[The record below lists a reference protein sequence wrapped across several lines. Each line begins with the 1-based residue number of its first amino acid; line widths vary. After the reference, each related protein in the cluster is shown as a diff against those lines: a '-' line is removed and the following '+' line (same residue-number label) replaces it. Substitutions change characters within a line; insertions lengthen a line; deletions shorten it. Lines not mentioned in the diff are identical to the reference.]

1 MKKSSFHSLSMIVL
15 ITTDVIYFVN
25 FRGAVLPLS
34 PLFPSIKYNFIV
46 INTMYRL
53 MPCLSMFFSS
63 FLQYLIMLSNLSNIS
78 RALLS
83 SS

>member
-1 MKKSSFHSLSMIVL
+1 MKKRSFHSLSMIVL
-15 ITTDVIYFVN
+15 ITTDVIYFVILE
-25 FRGAVLPLS
+25 VLFF
-34 PLFPSIKYNFIV
+34 LFHFIV

-63 FLQYLIMLSNLSNIS
+63 FLQYLIMLSNFSNIS